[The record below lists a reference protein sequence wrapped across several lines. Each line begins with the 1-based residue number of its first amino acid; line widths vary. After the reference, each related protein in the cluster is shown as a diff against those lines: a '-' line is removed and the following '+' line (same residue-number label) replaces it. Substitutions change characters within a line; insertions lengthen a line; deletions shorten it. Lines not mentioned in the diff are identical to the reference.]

1 MQRLVRGVLL
11 LGVGLWIGVVQAWAD
26 EVQVTFQLEP
36 GHEGVV
42 VSWSATPLDLPPDAD
57 ILSAMLMEPDP
68 IDTPWQV
75 ALAPGNYLISA
86 FSETDV
92 YELSVTITDAQ
103 KDQLF
108 SVPAL
113 DLAEQVA
120 YHCTETPICRIDD
133 ADTGL
138 SFVLPQG
145 WGAEQPYFADLG
157 NGEMAPEVS
166 TVFFEEAEG
175 DAAAVWFLN
184 PLDWIED
191 DNGPC
196 LQVSIGTMC
205 SFEIG
210 PVAQAGFDV
219 IAPSLVVGPSA
230 P

>member
-1 MQRLVRGVLL
+1 MQRLARGVLL
-11 LGVGLWIGVVQAWAD
+11 LGLGLWIGVVQAWAE
-26 EVQVTFQLEP
+26 EVQLTFQLEP
-36 GHEGVV
+36 GNEGVV

-57 ILSAMLMEPDP
+57 ILNAMVMQPDP
-68 IDTPWQV
+68 INLPWQV

-92 YELSVTITDAQ
+92 YELSVTITDAPNQ
-103 KDQLF
+103 SF
-108 SVPAL
+108 IVPAL
-113 DLAEQVA
+113 DLAQQVA
-120 YHCTETPICRIDD
+120 YHCADASGCRIDD

-157 NGEMAPEVS
+157 NGEMAPEIS
-166 TVFFEEAEG
+166 AVFFEDTEG
-175 DAAAVWFLN
+175 DEAAVWFLN

-196 LQVSIGTMC
+196 LEVSIGTMC

-210 PVAQAGFDV
+210 PAAQAGFDV
-219 IAPSLVVGPSA
+219 IAPSLAVGPSA